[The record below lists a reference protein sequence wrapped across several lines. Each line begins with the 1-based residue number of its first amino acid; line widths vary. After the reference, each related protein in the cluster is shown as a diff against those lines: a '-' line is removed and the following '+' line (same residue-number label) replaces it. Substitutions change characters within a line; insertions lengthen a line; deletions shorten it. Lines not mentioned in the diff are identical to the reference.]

1 MPVSWLLSAVGER
14 EGVISLGID
23 ESTGCRSSSTIDTG
37 DFTKVEVVNQ
47 TTLEASIERFGI
59 PDFVK
64 VDIEGVEELVFYNRA
79 VIDIIPKTIFIVE
92 VRNES
97 KEAIFSVF
105 IQS

>member
-1 MPVSWLLSAVGER
+1 LPVSWLLSAVGER

-23 ESTGCRSSSTIDTG
+23 ESTECRSSSTIDTG